1 MSRGVSVFAIAV
13 AAMAACVTGNVQQE
27 EIGNELTDAG
37 RDALFPL
44 DDSGLPDV
52 KPGTLFDVVD
62 DAPCT
67 PGSKAACK
75 TTCGTL
81 GSAACV
87 AGDYG
92 PCKALPGDPC
102 TGLDCTGKGDGLE
115 HTYHRDGDG
124 DGHGDPKAT
133 IQACDPPAGYLTS
146 KDDCDDGRADVH
158 PGAKEVC
165 DRVDN
170 DCNGSVDE
178 GLHVAIF
185 DVSFASVPPC
195 VTTDPASCKAG
206 AHAFCKGKSA
216 CFDGG
221 YGPVELGP
229 SNGAFVCLSGGTAT
243 GSWADVNAAQPA
255 CSSDSLAG
263 RRVCES
269 AVHRAGANKGYAS
282 AILQTH
288 APGAWNLLALPS
300 ERAQVFA
307 GIGWSA
313 ITAKHGGCTLV
324 RVDAYD
330 CNAAVHR

>member
-146 KDDCDDGRADVH
+146 KDDCDDGVPTCTPARRRSAT
-158 PGAKEVC
+158 
-165 DRVDN
+165 
-170 DCNGSVDE
+170 
-178 GLHVAIF
+178 
-185 DVSFASVPPC
+185 AS
-195 VTTDPASCKAG
+195 TT
-206 AHAFCKGKSA
+206 
-216 CFDGG
+216 
-221 YGPVELGP
+221 
-229 SNGAFVCLSGGTAT
+229 TAT
-243 GSWADVNAAQPA
+243 GAWTRACTSRSSMYRSPPYRPA
-255 CSSDSLAG
+255 
-263 RRVCES
+263 
-269 AVHRAGANKGYAS
+269 
-282 AILQTH
+282 
-288 APGAWNLLALPS
+288 
-300 ERAQVFA
+300 
-307 GIGWSA
+307 
-313 ITAKHGGCTLV
+313 
-324 RVDAYD
+324 
-330 CNAAVHR
+330 